1 MADATGEPPAVPLL
15 DLRAQ
20 YAQVRE
26 RVEAAMRR
34 VVESQHF
41 VLGPEVEA
49 FEAEIAAYC
58 GARFGV
64 GCASGSDALYLA
76 LDALGVGPGDE
87 VVCPSYTFFATGG
100 AVTRL
105 GARPLFCDIDP
116 ASYDATAATMA
127 EAAGRGRRV
136 RALLPV
142 HLFGRAAE
150 MEPILALGRELGA
163 PVLEDAAQA
172 IGALDAQGAR
182 AGARGAGAALSF
194 FPTKNLG
201 AYGDAGLV
209 TTSDPE
215 LAARMRRQRVHG
227 MDPKYYHESVG
238 VNSRL
243 DALQA
248 AVLRAKL
255 PFLESWT
262 EARRRNAAWYDRAF
276 AKAGAVPS
284 TERPETGDLPLATPA
299 PAPEG
304 ARHVYNQYVV
314 RVPARLRDGLRAH
327 LAERGIGSEIYYP
340 LGLHEQVCFAELG
353 YDRGA
358 LPETES
364 AARETLAL
372 PVYPELSEAQ
382 LEHVVRTAT
391 SFLRG

>member
-1 MADATGEPPAVPLL
+1 MSQSPDAAPRVPML

-20 YAQVRE
+20 YESVRE
-26 RVEAAMRR
+26 AVDAALRR
-34 VVESQHF
+34 VVESQRF
-41 VLGPEVEA
+41 VLGPEVA
-49 FEAEIAAYC
+49 ALEAEIAEHC

-87 VVCPSYTFFATGG
+87 VVCPSYTFFATAG
-100 AVTRL
+100 AIVRR
-105 GARPLFCDIDP
+105 GARPLFADLEP
-116 ASYDATAATMA
+116 ESYNAGAEEMRAAA
-127 EAAGRGRRV
+127 RRGTRV

-142 HLFGRAAE
+142 HLFGRAAD
-150 MEPILALGRELGA
+150 MDGILALARELGV

-172 IGALDAQGAR
+172 IGAEDAQGR
-182 AGARGAGAALSF
+182 RTGSRGAAAAFSF
-194 FPTKNLG
+194 YPTKNLSG
-201 AYGDAGLV
+201 FGDGGLV

-215 LAARMRRQRVHG
+215 LAARMRRQRDHG
-227 MDPKYYHESVG
+227 MEPRYHHATVG

-255 PFLESWT
+255 PWLERWN

-284 TERPETGDLPLATPA
+284 SERLKAGALPLATPA
-299 PAPEG
+299 PPPAP
-304 ARHVYNQYVV
+304 ARHVYHQYVI
-314 RVPARLRDGLRAH
+314 RVPARLRDGLRAR

-340 LGLHEQVCFAELG
+340 LGLHEQACFAALG
-353 YDRGA
+353 YRGGD
-358 LPETES
+358 LPETEA

-372 PVYPELSEAQ
+372 PVYPELSERQ
-382 LEHVVRTAT
+382 LEHVARTVVD
-391 SFLRG
+391 FLRG